1 MYLAFVLHEFEYD
14 PLDVVFQWQAGFH
27 LCVGAIVPARHFHHT
42 SRPLRVTQA
51 SHTSQPHEPALYHRT
66 QSSAPQLLS
75 SAIRAPN
82 GSENS
87 GLGVRRRALLLFV
100 KGGPADAS

>member
-1 MYLAFVLHEFEYD
+1 MASR
-14 PLDVVFQWQAGFH
+14 
-27 LCVGAIVPARHFHHT
+27 VPSMRGRDCT
-42 SRPLRVTQA
+42 STALPPYEQTSE
-51 SHTSQPHEPALYHRT
+51 SHSSQPHEPATPAAGIPPTRPITTLQLYHRT